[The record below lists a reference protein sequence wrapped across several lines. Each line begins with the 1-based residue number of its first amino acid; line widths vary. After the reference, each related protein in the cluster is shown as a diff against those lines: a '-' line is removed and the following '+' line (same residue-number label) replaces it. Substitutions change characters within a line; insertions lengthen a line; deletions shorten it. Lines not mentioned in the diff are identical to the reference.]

1 MTNKETVERKIGLAF
16 DYVNFL
22 IDNPLMVENLPEKY
36 KLEFIEKDFPSK
48 ETTKLIKVTK
58 QPQKAVR
65 VLNSFEF
72 IL

>member
-1 MTNKETVERKIGLAF
+1 MTNKEMVERKIGLAF

-22 IDNPLMVENLPEKY
+22 IDNPSMVDNLPEKY
-36 KLEFIEKDFPSK
+36 KLDFIEKDFPSK
-48 ETTKLIKVTK
+48 ETTKLIKLPK
-58 QPQKAVR
+58 QPRKAVR

>member
-1 MTNKETVERKIGLAF
+1 MTNKEIVERKIGLAF

-22 IDNPLMVENLPEKY
+22 IDNPAMVDNLPEKY

-48 ETTKLIKVTK
+48 ETTKLTNVPK
-58 QPQKAVR
+58 QPRKAVR

>member
-1 MTNKETVERKIGLAF
+1 MTKKEITERKIGLAF

-22 IDNPLMVENLPEKY
+22 IDNPSMADNLPEKY
-36 KLEFIEKDFPSK
+36 KLEFIEKDFPGK
-48 ETTKLIKVTK
+48 ETTKLMKMPK
-58 QPQKAVR
+58 QPRKSVR

>member
-1 MTNKETVERKIGLAF
+1 MTNKEMVERKIGLAF

-22 IDNPLMVENLPEKY
+22 IDNPLMVDNLPEKY

-48 ETTKLIKVTK
+48 ETTKLITVSK
-58 QPQKAVR
+58 QPRKAVR